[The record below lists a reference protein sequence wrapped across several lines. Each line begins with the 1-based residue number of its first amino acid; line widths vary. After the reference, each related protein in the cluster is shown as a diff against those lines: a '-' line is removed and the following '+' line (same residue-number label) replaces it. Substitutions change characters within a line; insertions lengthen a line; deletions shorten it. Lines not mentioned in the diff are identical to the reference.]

1 MCASCHR
8 RPTFLPARPNDVD
21 AAIMSLRPS
30 PNKNDVDA
38 AIASLAR
45 NTAARY
51 VLVTPSHECEVV
63 PLSSPALVVWRFRA
77 RSPATHGVDAATMY
91 LGLRER
97 GIHAVSTG
105 GRAPVGTAGAY
116 VI

>member
-21 AAIMSLRPS
+21 AAIMSFRLGPA

-38 AIASLAR
+38 AITSLAR
-45 NTAARY
+45 NTAAQY

-63 PLSSPALVVWRFRA
+63 PLFSPAPVVRRFRA
-77 RSPATHGVDAATMY
+77 RSPATYGVDAAIMHI
-91 LGLRER
+91 GLRER

-105 GRAPVGTAGAY
+105 GRAPVGTAPEA
-116 VI
+116 